1 MEFPVTFGKN
11 NSERVRFKRQVL
23 RKVF

>member
-1 MEFPVTFGKN
+1 
-11 NSERVRFKRQVL
+11 VRFKRQVL